1 MGDPLRDR
9 RPPRDLAQDQQVV
22 EISHE
27 IGDFSRLIEIVNADL
42 SALDSGKIPAD
53 WHKSRVAGRLKFG
66 HSAAGDG
73 VAELN
78 LRLEAT
84 VPATCQRC
92 LRPFAMPLETSLA
105 LLVCGP
111 GEAPDE
117 QQGFEI
123 WELDEDVVSPLEIAD
138 EALVMAMPLAAM
150 HEDSEDCV
158 AEAATTV
165 AEKTTMPF
173 ANLREQ
179 MDKGT

>member
-22 EISHE
+22 EISNE
-27 IGDFSRLIEIVNADL
+27 IGDFSRLIEVVTADL

-53 WHKSRVAGRLKFG
+53 WQKMRVAGRLEFG
-66 HSAAGDG
+66 LSAAGDG

-78 LRLEAT
+78 LSLEAK

-92 LRPFAMPLETSLA
+92 LRPFELPLATTLA
-105 LLVCGP
+105 LLLTGP
-111 GEAPDE
+111 DGEPDE

-123 WELDEDVVSPLEIAD
+123 WELDEDVVSPIEIVD

-158 AEAATTV
+158 AVAATTV

-173 ANLREQ
+173 ANLRER
-179 MDKGT
+179 MDKGN

>member
-9 RPPRDLAQDQQVV
+9 RPPRDLAASQQVV
-22 EISHE
+22 EISNE
-27 IGDFSRLIEIVNADL
+27 IGDFSRLIEVVNADL

-53 WHKSRVAGRLKFG
+53 WQKSRVAGRLKFG
-66 HSAAGDG
+66 LSAAGDG
-73 VAELN
+73 VAELS
-78 LRLEAT
+78 LSLEVT

-92 LRPFAMPLETSLA
+92 LQPFDMPLATSLA
-105 LLVCGP
+105 LLVAGP
-111 GEAPDE
+111 GQEPDE

-123 WELDEDVVSPLEIAD
+123 WELDEDVVSPIEIVD

-150 HEDSEDCV
+150 HEDNEDCV
-158 AEAATTV
+158 AETATPV